1 MHSAD
6 QKKTKDQHPPSGN
19 GKDGKRRSDRD
30 VGDALRKAYDD
41 AMGEA
46 IPDSMLDLLK
56 KLS

>member
-6 QKKTKDQHPPSGN
+6 QDKNMGQHPPSEKN
-19 GKDGKRRSDRD
+19 GEGKHRDDRD

-41 AMGEA
+41 TVGEA